1 MEEKNPIQ
9 VADRLFNV
17 LELLAEKGSMGL
29 MDISKELNLNKS
41 TVHRVLNSLIY
52 MGYVKQNEVTSQYSS
67 TYKICRLSDSIL
79 QKTDFVEVAHPFLK
93 ELSFK
98 TGETVHLVQREGT
111 NAVYIDK
118 VETDV
123 NTVRLISSIGKTIPL
138 YCSGVGKAML
148 AGMEKSS
155 VQKVWKFSEIYK
167 YTDKTITS
175 FDGLMKELEVTRK
188 RGYAIDDEENEVGVR
203 CVAVA
208 LDDHHGKPRFA
219 ISISAPEIRMKDER
233 IEELAGMLIEIKD
246 AMIKA
251 NA

>member
-9 VADRLFNV
+9 VADRLFGV
-17 LELLAEKGSMGL
+17 IELLAERGPMGL
-29 MDISKELNLNKS
+29 IEISKELELNKS

-52 MGYVKQNEVTSQYSS
+52 LGYVKQNDMTSQYML
-67 TYKICRLSDSIL
+67 TYKICGLSDSIL
-79 QKTDFVEVAHPFLK
+79 QKTDIVEIVRPFLK

-118 VETDV
+118 VENDV
-123 NTVRLISSIGKTIPL
+123 NTVRLISSIGRSIPL

-148 AGMEKSS
+148 AGMEESS
-155 VQKVWKFSEIYK
+155 VRKIWKFSEIYPF
-167 YTDKTITS
+167 TEKTITDIS
-175 FDGLMKELEVTRK
+175 SLFKELENIRG
-188 RGYAIDDEENEVGVR
+188 RGYAIDDEEHEVGVR

-208 LDDHHGKPRFA
+208 LDDYRGKPRYA

-233 IEELAGMLIEIKD
+233 ITELAELLKETKHALLTVIV
-246 AMIKA
+246 
-251 NA
+251 